1 MADSEK
7 LTALKKAYAEI
18 ILNTAKEAAA
28 RIMVS
33 ERKAL
38 RYQQELFAAKDEA
51 LLMLLRLKQM
61 LDAKVIPSYMCPFM
75 ANEAEMMSLNQQKRI
90 DELEA
95 QLGEAEDIVR
105 DLRADLREAQ
115 DELEKLTKEKM
126 QCIDNQK
133 SENDVAVSLEI
144 SQENRV
150 NNFGSA
156 TSSLPDAETDIV
168 TVFDMKSSVPNETD
182 VGNKCSCTNNCY
194 VCNPDFASIVMRRKE
209 PDLYRNGCTQ
219 RIRALE
225 RCLLNGISGQVD
237 DAKNEKAREG
247 EEGSDMHTKPS
258 LGADM
263 CRPEEKTEELKTM
276 RSDVYNN
283 IQILP
288 LSSFH
293 RKRKRAARYKKN
305 KAPSSMNIHD
315 QVVARCEESDLFCPE
330 TFSDAADGNVQSGE
344 QSRIIEHD
352 VLNNPHCPMPSS
364 PLDPAE
370 GIIQSSYE
378 VVDKNDGEIVKAC
391 DFQNEKSDDKLL
403 TDRKE
408 LPRRES
414 GSAESLGVPSCKMDI
429 EMVDVSADNLDVKV
443 SEITEGSSS
452 QPANNKFI
460 MYTFKRKRKKESFSS
475 PDRDSSL
482 DDGTSQRNAEEKQNG
497 QLDSEKAT
505 LITETSR
512 DSRRLV
518 QVARQGRSINRF
530 RPQISFQ
537 LTWYMDRFIPCR
549 SAMDFGSALV
559 KLTERETI
567 QDPQAV
573 VSPASEAYR
582 KALAE
587 ALNMNRTRILAFNN
601 RPPIPVQ
608 NFTGDLEPAK
618 SAKQIRRIPQC
629 PDRTLDVPDLVDD
642 FGLNLLDWGSSD
654 VKAIALGNMVYLEG
668 HSGDS
673 KLVTGLDEDGI
684 VASVSWAPDGRRIAI
699 GLDNSEVQLWDAASN
714 QKLRTLRGCHAH
726 GSRVGSMAWNNHVLT
741 TGGMDG
747 LIVNNDERM
756 SSHIVDSYE
765 GHTLE
770 VCGLKWSASGQRLAS
785 GGSDNLVHIWDRS
798 MASSNL
804 PTKCLHRL
812 DHHTSAVKALA
823 WCPFQSNLLASG
835 GGEGDGSI
843 KFWNIQTGECLNSVD
858 TDSEVSA
865 LLWSKT
871 ERELL
876 SSHGYDRNQLI
887 LWRYPSMIK
896 MAELAHTSRVL
907 YMAQSPDG
915 CTVASAGEDETLRFW
930 NVFGV
935 PKIPKPT
942 PKLKPEPFPQVNH
955 IR

>member
-1 MADSEK
+1 MADSE
-7 LTALKKAYAEI
+7 KAYAEI

-61 LDAKVIPSYMCPFM
+61 LDAKNGLFYWKVMQERKLKPFVGFM

-115 DELEKLTKEKM
+115 DELEKLTKERM

-156 TSSLPDAETDIV
+156 TSSLPDAQTDVV
-168 TVFDMKSSVPNETD
+168 TVFDLKSSVPNETD

-225 RCLLNGISGQVD
+225 RCLLNGNLSLSGQVD
-237 DAKNEKAREG
+237 DAKNGKAREG
-247 EEGSDMHTKPS
+247 EEGRDMHTKPS
-258 LGADM
+258 LGAEM

-276 RSDVYNN
+276 QSDVYNN

-315 QVVARCEESDLFCPE
+315 QVVATCEESDLFCPE

-370 GIIQSSYE
+370 GITQSSYE
-378 VVDKNDGEIVKAC
+378 VVDKDDGEIVKAC

-403 TDRKE
+403 ADRKE
-408 LPRRES
+408 LTRRGS
-414 GSAESLGVPSCKMDI
+414 GSAESLGVPFSKMDI

-460 MYTFKRKRKKESFSS
+460 MYTFKRKRKKESLSS

-482 DDGTSQRNAEEKQNG
+482 DDGTSQKNAEEKQNG

-518 QVARQGRSINRF
+518 QVARQ
-530 RPQISFQ
+530 
-537 LTWYMDRFIPCR
+537 
-549 SAMDFGSALV
+549 
-559 KLTERETI
+559 
-567 QDPQAV
+567 
-573 VSPASEAYR
+573 
-582 KALAE
+582 
-587 ALNMNRTRILAFNN
+587 
-601 RPPIPVQ
+601 
-608 NFTGDLEPAK
+608 
-618 SAKQIRRIPQC
+618 
-629 PDRTLDVPDLVDD
+629 
-642 FGLNLLDWGSSD
+642 
-654 VKAIALGNMVYLEG
+654 
-668 HSGDS
+668 
-673 KLVTGLDEDGI
+673 
-684 VASVSWAPDGRRIAI
+684 
-699 GLDNSEVQLWDAASN
+699 
-714 QKLRTLRGCHAH
+714 
-726 GSRVGSMAWNNHVLT
+726 VG
-741 TGGMDG
+741 
-747 LIVNNDERM
+747 
-756 SSHIVDSYE
+756 Y
-765 GHTLE
+765 
-770 VCGLKWSASGQRLAS
+770 
-785 GGSDNLVHIWDRS
+785 
-798 MASSNL
+798 
-804 PTKCLHRL
+804 
-812 DHHTSAVKALA
+812 
-823 WCPFQSNLLASG
+823 
-835 GGEGDGSI
+835 
-843 KFWNIQTGECLNSVD
+843 
-858 TDSEVSA
+858 
-865 LLWSKT
+865 
-871 ERELL
+871 
-876 SSHGYDRNQLI
+876 
-887 LWRYPSMIK
+887 
-896 MAELAHTSRVL
+896 
-907 YMAQSPDG
+907 
-915 CTVASAGEDETLRFW
+915 
-930 NVFGV
+930 
-935 PKIPKPT
+935 
-942 PKLKPEPFPQVNH
+942 
-955 IR
+955 